1 MLLYQAKLAKIASGL
16 DFCLT
21 RSGRISRAS
30 FLVIKMKHKPRRL
43 AIIAIAVLVG
53 ICLVKGINSV
63 LLASAMGLIAGL
75 GGLEIREAK
84 KGDNG

>member
-1 MLLYQAKLAKIASGL
+1 MEKIPARL
-16 DFCLT
+16 DFPL
-21 RSGRISRAS
+21 GRIRRIPRAS
-30 FLVIKMKHKPRRL
+30 LLVKKMKHKPRRL

-53 ICLVKGINSV
+53 ICLIKGINSV

-84 KGDNG
+84 RGGNG